1 MNTIKH
7 LIFLALV
14 FCVIRSAPARPET
27 RTWQSQAVAII
38 TFGYVCTLAV
48 GTKRAPRR
56 PIFEPPHPYELQRRA
71 CDQMRER
78 DPLTSLAKAPW
89 KAGDL

>member
-38 TFGYVCTLAV
+38 TFGYICTLAV
-48 GTKRAPRR
+48 GKKRAPRR
-56 PIFEPPHPYELQRRA
+56 RLIEPPHPYELQRRA
-71 CDQMRER
+71 IDAANAR
-78 DPLTSLAKAPW
+78 DPLGFLAGRPW
-89 KAGDL
+89 NGGDL